1 MEVIAMYYLG
11 SVIHPLVIC
20 VFYADGK
27 MLYRME
33 GIWF

>member
-1 MEVIAMYYLG
+1 MYYLG

-20 VFYADGK
+20 VFYTDGK

-33 GIWF
+33 GI